1 MTAVGDDAPDFTGSI
16 VRDGIE
22 PFRLTDHL
30 GGEPVV
36 LAFFPA
42 AFSNTCT
49 DEMEAFR
56 DEFDH
61 GDCTLFGVSTD
72 LPHALAA
79 YRTQYELPFALVAD
93 PGHRAIEAYD
103 VVESFDDYGVDT
115 VAQRAVFV
123 IDADGAVTYRWL
135 AEHAGREPDY
145 DSLADAV
152 AAAAAERG
160 TTDA

>member
-1 MTAVGDDAPDFTGSI
+1 MTDVGDDAPDFTGSI
-16 VRDGIE
+16 VDGNIE
-22 PFRLTDHL
+22 PFGLADRLGD
-30 GGEPVV
+30 EPVV

-61 GDCTLFGVSTD
+61 SDCTLLGVSTD

-103 VVESFDDYGVDT
+103 VIESFDHYGVDT

-123 IDADGAVTYRWL
+123 IDGDGVVTYRWL
-135 AEHAGREPDY
+135 AENAGQEPDY
-145 DSLADAV
+145 DALADAV
-152 AAAAAERG
+152 AEA
-160 TTDA
+160 DS

>member
-1 MTAVGDDAPDFTGSI
+1 MTAVGDDAPDFTGSL
-16 VRDGIE
+16 VDDDIE

-30 GGEPVV
+30 GDEPVV

-79 YRTQYELPFALVAD
+79 YREQYELPFALVAD
-93 PGHRAIEAYD
+93 PDHRGIEAYD
-103 VVESFDDYGVDT
+103 VIESFEHYGVDT

-123 IDADGAVTYRWL
+123 IDGDGVVTYRWL
-135 AEHAGREPDY
+135 ADNAGEEPEY
-145 DSLADAV
+145 DALADAV
-152 AAAAAERG
+152 AEALA
-160 TTDA
+160 

>member
-1 MTAVGDDAPDFTGSI
+1 MTEVGDDAPDFAGSL
-16 VRDGIE
+16 VDDDIE
-22 PFRLTDHL
+22 PFGLADHL
-30 GGEPVV
+30 GDGPVV

-56 DEFDH
+56 DEFDR

-79 YRTQYELPFALVAD
+79 YRAQYELPFALVSD
-93 PGHRAIEAYD
+93 SEHRAIEAYD
-103 VVESFDDYGVDT
+103 VVESFEGYGVDT

-123 IDADGAVTYRWL
+123 IDGDGTVTYRWL
-135 AEHAGREPDY
+135 ADNAGQEPDY
-145 DSLADAV
+145 DAVADAV
-152 AAAAAERG
+152 ADAAA
-160 TTDA
+160 